1 VDRVPLAMRRPPSPI
16 TREPDGSAPL
26 NYYRLVKIPVFDKKC
41 QGCHEKSAKHVNLDP
56 LAPDNMEKSGTLMM
70 PKLVKYF
77 DAAQTSPCGMSPP
90 RTSPGSFG
98 AIASPL
104 MNYLR
109 PEHHGVRLNP
119 EEVRRVIVWLDCN
132 SICLSSYNPHP
143 ENIERQRRGEVVWPE
158 LDVEPTNPTGIQTAL
173 DGLYDAA
180 TGRERVR
187 LNLADWRKQPDA
199 MASVPPYDDPKV
211 VVEIRGVREVAKA
224 LPYLG
229 HAIPQYRYEAI
240 LQLSAIGDAS
250 AVEHLRAMV
259 RSEPYPIVLAEVIR
273 AMDNLDAPSSP
284 GTACLVELCGEL
296 GPDVNR
302 GVNREAWFRLLR
314 AMDHLDPARV
324 KAVALTLCRDSQP
337 ADRRVGVQL
346 LENYHI
352 RGTDVE
358 ELLIALSKTQAKDHV
373 ASDAERCL
381 REFHVALQFRPPP
394 KPANKSGASAKAE

>member
-1 VDRVPLAMRRPPSPI
+1 M
-16 TREPDGSAPL
+16 
-26 NYYRLVKIPVFDKKC
+26 
-41 QGCHEKSAKHVNLDP
+41 
-56 LAPDNMEKSGTLMM
+56 
-70 PKLVKYF
+70 KYL
-77 DAAQTSPCGMSPP
+77 G
-90 RTSPGSFG
+90 
-98 AIASPL
+98 
-104 MNYLR
+104 
-109 PEHHGVRLNP
+109 PEHHGVRLTP
-119 EEVRRVIVWLDCN
+119 EELRRVIVWLDCN
-132 SICLSSYNPHP
+132 AICLSSYNPHP

-158 LDVEPTNPTGIQTAL
+158 IDVEPTNPTGIQTAF

-211 VVEIRGVREVAKA
+211 VAEIRRVREVAKA
-224 LPYLG
+224 LPYLD

-240 LQLSAIGDAS
+240 LQLSVIGDAS
-250 AVEHLRAMV
+250 AVKHLRAMV

-273 AMDNLDAPSSP
+273 AMDNLDPPSSP

-324 KAVALTLCRDSQP
+324 KAVALALCRDSQP
-337 ADRRVGVQL
+337 ANRRVGVQL
-346 LENYHI
+346 LTNYHI

-358 ELLIALSKTQAKDHV
+358 QLLIALSKTQGKDNV

-381 REFHVALQFRPPP
+381 REFHMALQFRPPP
-394 KPANKSGASAKAE
+394 KPKNKSVASAKGK